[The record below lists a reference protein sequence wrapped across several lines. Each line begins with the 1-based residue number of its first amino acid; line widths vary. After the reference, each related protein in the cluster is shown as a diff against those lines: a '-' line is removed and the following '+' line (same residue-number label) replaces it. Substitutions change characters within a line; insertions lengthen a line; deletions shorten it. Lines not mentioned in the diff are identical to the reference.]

1 MLFNTFFED
10 NGGSTRRWA
19 PAMDLADAGDHL
31 VLKAD
36 LPGLSED
43 DVRIEVHEQVVLT
56 ERHHTRGGQAAPLC

>member
-1 MLFNTFFED
+1 
-10 NGGSTRRWA
+10 
-19 PAMDLADAGDHL
+19 MDLADAGDHL

-56 ERHHTRGGQAAPLC
+56 ERHHARGGQAAPLC